1 MPHGH
6 IGRSMGPP
14 VIHTPSLLCVAPL
27 VRYCRYHHAA
37 WEGPAG
43 PDTLCHQ
50 PGSYC
55 GPWPPSAELVPE
67 TATNDNCCPTC
78 WSLACQCLVASLVA
92 ISHPCMCGARR
103 PAQASASPQ
112 TIEDFDFTFTAPEG
126 GFRSGWTWGG
136 ARGGLQ
142 VRVDMGRRQ
151 RGASGQGG
159 HGEVPEGGFRSG
171 WTGRAELLMEGRV
184 AWGIGL
190 VHGLRPVGLAPGVL
204 GCLAV

>member
-126 GFRSGWTWGG
+126 GFRSGWT
-136 ARGGLQ
+136 
-142 VRVDMGRRQ
+142 
-151 RGASGQGG
+151 
-159 HGEVPEGGFRSG
+159 
-171 WTGRAELLMEGRV
+171 GRAELLTGGRV
-184 AWGIGL
+184 LGESLSSMGFGQWAWRLGAWVPGSIGLLGDRGIG
-190 VHGLRPVGLAPGVL
+190 A
-204 GCLAV
+204 